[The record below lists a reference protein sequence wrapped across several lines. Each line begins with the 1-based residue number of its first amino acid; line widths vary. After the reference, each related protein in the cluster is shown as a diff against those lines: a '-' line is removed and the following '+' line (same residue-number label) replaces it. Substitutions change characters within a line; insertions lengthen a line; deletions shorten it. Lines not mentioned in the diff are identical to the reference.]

1 MSLENKKPAED
12 IENIEHHDSA
22 EAKKVVLHGLTT
34 GSTAV
39 PIRVLNDGS
48 IEI

>member
-1 MSLENKKPAED
+1 MSIQNKRSTAD
-12 IENIEHHDSA
+12 IENLEHHDSSDF
-22 EAKKVVLHGLTT
+22 KKVVIHGLTT